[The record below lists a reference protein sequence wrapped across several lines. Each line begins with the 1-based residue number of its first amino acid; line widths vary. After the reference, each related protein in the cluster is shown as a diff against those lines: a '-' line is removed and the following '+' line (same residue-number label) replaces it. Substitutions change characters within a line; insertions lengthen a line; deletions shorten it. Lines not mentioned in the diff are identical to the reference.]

1 LIAVVL
7 TALFGLNARW
17 GPEANVDA
25 IAAGAPAWRLV
36 EAGTLDLSEFEGR
49 NPWLVED
56 VHGRLVSNRAPGLVA
71 FAIPGYFVWRV
82 QVFTNGPASLIALL
96 ATVGAILIVWKLAR
110 DAYGNGVAIVGAL
123 VLALGTTTWA
133 VASAQLWPHGVG
145 QLLAML
151 TVLAVAAGSYT
162 KAGFASAVAIT
173 VRPMTAIYA
182 GIVGLWEGWRRR
194 DAWVTFRYGAICLAG
209 AALVLLYNRWLFG
222 TWSLVG
228 GTTATG
234 LTGSFGSQEA
244 LPGYWL
250 NLWDMFFGLNNGLF
264 VWSPIVLISAYGAF
278 RFINQIPGWAT
289 GTALAA
295 IAYLLVHV
303 AFNRSSGGMELFYRY
318 PLEALAL
325 SSIAL
330 IGGAKAVYGSGRLG
344 RWAVWFTAGFSVAV
358 QFLNVFYL
366 SCLIATPNVPACVL
380 S

>member
-1 LIAVVL
+1 M
-7 TALFGLNARW
+7 
-17 GPEANVDA
+17 DA

-36 EAGTLDLSEFEGR
+36 EAGTLDLSDLEGQ

-56 VHGRLVSNRAPGLVA
+56 VHGRLVSERAPGLVA

-82 QVFTNGPASLIALL
+82 QGFTNGPASLVALV
-96 ATVGAILIVWKLAR
+96 ATIGAILIVWKLAR
-110 DAYGNGVAIVGAL
+110 DAYGDRVAVVSAL
-123 VLALGTTTWA
+123 VLAVGTTTWA

-151 TVLAVAAGSYT
+151 TVSAVAAGSYT

-173 VRPMTAIYA
+173 VRPMAAVYA
-182 GIVGLWEGWRRR
+182 GVVGLWEGWRRR
-194 DAWVTFRYGAICLAG
+194 DAWVTVRYGAICLAG
-209 AALVLLYNRWLFG
+209 AALLLLYNRWLFG

-228 GTTATG
+228 GTNATG
-234 LTGSFGSQEA
+234 ITGSFGSQEA

-250 NLWDMFFGLNNGLF
+250 NLWNMFFGFSNGLF
-264 VWSPIVLISAYGAF
+264 VWSPIVLVSAYGAL
-278 RFINQIPGWAT
+278 RFKNQIPGWAMGT
-289 GTALAA
+289 GLAA
-295 IAYLLVHV
+295 IAYLLVHA

-330 IGGAKAVYGSGRLG
+330 IGGAKAVYGSGRIG
-344 RWAVWFTAGFSVAV
+344 RWAVVFTAGFSVAV

-366 SCLIATPNVPACVL
+366 SCRMATPNVPACFL